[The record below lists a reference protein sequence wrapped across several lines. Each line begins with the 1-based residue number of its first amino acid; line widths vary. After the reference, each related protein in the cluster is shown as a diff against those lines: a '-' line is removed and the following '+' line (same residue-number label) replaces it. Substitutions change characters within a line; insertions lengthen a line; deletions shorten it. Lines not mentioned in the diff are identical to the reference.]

1 MVKNRVK
8 EKFNT
13 KISQIMREILKKIK
27 KMGSGKWFMLQRINI
42 RENGYKIRNKEKEQW
57 IGIVLMRSTLVN
69 GRMTFRMGM
78 ANTIGFKTRLNI
90 KYLKMCIKVIGE
102 EEKGMDLE
110 SFSTQMVVSMKDISL
125 IT

>member
-69 GRMTFRMGM
+69 GRMTFKMDM
-78 ANTIGFKTRLNI
+78 ANTIGFKIRLNI